1 MPAAQ
6 STRTSLKLH
15 QPFLRVAR
23 APGYIERLFAGLWA
37 RALFCAYIS
46 ARLLCAHVCAPMPLC
61 LSPHV
66 SGERVRRRAVWHPRG
81 GGDARSRLRAAERGQ
96 RRARRR
102 DGGALRPNA
111 GASDTRAPAW
121 TPLISTPKPLCG
133 RTN

>member
-1 MPAAQ
+1 
-6 STRTSLKLH
+6 
-15 QPFLRVAR
+15 
-23 APGYIERLFAGLWA
+23 
-37 RALFCAYIS
+37 
-46 ARLLCAHVCAPMPLC
+46 MPLC

-111 GASDTRAPAW
+111 GRAASADRLRHPGLRQSAMR
-121 TPLISTPKPLCG
+121 K
-133 RTN
+133 R